1 MVSSLADRLPHC
13 NSLKDNTS
21 HKGLFPVFGF
31 WISKCSQSLQFSAL
45 QFLRPQTRSFSPS
58 GGGGFMGVLE
68 GSGRGCDKAA
78 PGHIEGQ
85 ASMDGVNQ
93 KFALGKPVL

>member
-1 MVSSLADRLPHC
+1 
-13 NSLKDNTS
+13 
-21 HKGLFPVFGF
+21 
-31 WISKCSQSLQFSAL
+31 
-45 QFLRPQTRSFSPS
+45 
-58 GGGGFMGVLE
+58 MGVLE
-68 GSGRGCDKAA
+68 GSGRGCDNAA